1 MTRQFLDLLIVQLG
15 LGQHFSG
22 LFSNSTITTSH
33 GRPSSSILSAA
44 CSWEPSRQSI
54 SEGDTPDRKTQAPL
68 RQRILRRLH
77 HLLNLHARELQLH
90 QGRKSHELIHLHGNQ
105 PDTWHGYGHGRIL
118 PDQDTHR
125 VTDSIARFI
134 GRFHRPFPSPVSS
147 AIFIGHFHRPFPSTG
162 PVNFAPSDSQA
173 SSPLARTQRAEYGL
187 QPTQRHYPCA
197 GVRSL

>member
-1 MTRQFLDLLIVQLG
+1 MTRQFLDLLIGQLG

-33 GRPSSSILSAA
+33 GRPSSSILSSA

-125 VTDSIARFI
+125 ITVSIAR
-134 GRFHRPFPSPVSS
+134 
-147 AIFIGHFHRPFPSTG
+147 FIGHFHRPFLSAISIGRTRKLCFLRLSG
-162 PVNFAPSDSQA
+162 VI
-173 SSPLARTQRAEYGL
+173 SSREDPARGVWPTAHSEALSLRRGTLALR
-187 QPTQRHYPCA
+187 
-197 GVRSL
+197 